1 MSDLSASQGEIL
13 VRLARQTITSLL
25 GMAPEN
31 ELDPADL
38 SAPLFQ
44 EKRGVFV
51 TLHKN
56 GELRGCI
63 GSLIGSESLVE
74 SVRHQAENA
83 AFHDPRFPRLQAEE
97 LADIQVEISILTAPA
112 PLSFTDPAELVA
124 KLRPHIDGVI
134 LSSDGHQ
141 ATFLPQVWDQLPEPE
156 DFLGHLAMKAGLPQE
171 GWQHQGVEISTYQVQ
186 HFAE

>member
-13 VRLARQTITSLL
+13 VRVARQTITSLL

-56 GELRGCI
+56 GELRG
-63 GSLIGSESLVE
+63 
-74 SVRHQAENA
+74 
-83 AFHDPRFPRLQAEE
+83 
-97 LADIQVEISILTAPA
+97 
-112 PLSFTDPAELVA
+112 
-124 KLRPHIDGVI
+124 
-134 LSSDGHQ
+134 
-141 ATFLPQVWDQLPEPE
+141 
-156 DFLGHLAMKAGLPQE
+156 
-171 GWQHQGVEISTYQVQ
+171 
-186 HFAE
+186 